1 MRKKLSTL
9 IVLLLFSPP
18 LTFAQQK
25 QSSQLETFAFTH
37 VTVLDVAARDARRA
51 SKPNQTVVVADGRIA
66 AIGGK
71 VRIPE
76 GARVIDASGKYLI
89 PGLWDMHAHLLASNK
104 RDSFFPLYMVNGVT
118 AVRDMNSLLP
128 MQEINQWRREIA
140 AGTLVG
146 PRLAA
151 VAGPLIAGPGAR
163 QPAEQRVA
171 SESEA
176 RRAVIARKEMG
187 VDFIKVGSNIPRAIY
202 LALADESRRQGL
214 TLVGHVPG
222 TSVAEALETGQRGI
236 EHAGR
241 LLQASSPLEAELAD
255 ERLGIRQTE
264 VPFMLEGLRHSTRA
278 RRTYSESRVK
288 ALAALFRSKGA
299 WLVPTLVQGYAWPYV
314 RDGSIPYGDW
324 LKYMP
329 PTFTRTWK
337 TGSAQFGQPTA
348 EEFRDAQ
355 ANFEKTIEIVGVMHR
370 AGVGIMAGT
379 DASGGFIGLI
389 PGISLHYE
397 LVLLVKAGLTP
408 LEALRA
414 ATLNPARF
422 LGQEKE
428 LGTVERGKLADL
440 VLLDANPLGQITNTQ
455 KIAAVVANG
464 RYLPTEELRKM
475 LAGLEATANKK

>member
-1 MRKKLSTL
+1 MRKELAMLKA
-9 IVLLLFSPP
+9 LLLFSSS
-18 LTFAQQK
+18 LTLAQEK
-25 QSSQLETFAFTH
+25 QGSEPGTLAFTH
-37 VTVLDVAARDARRA
+37 VTVIDVAARDAARA
-51 SKPNQTVVVADGRIA
+51 SKPDQTVVVAGNRVIAVGRDI
-66 AIGGK
+66 
-71 VRIPE
+71 RIPE
-76 GARVIDASGKYLI
+76 GARVIDASGKFLI
-89 PGLWDMHAHLLASNK
+89 PGLWDMHAHLLSHNK
-104 RDSFFPLYMVNGVT
+104 RDSFFPLYVVNGVT
-118 AVRDMNSLLP
+118 AVRDMNTLLP
-128 MQEINQWRREIA
+128 MPEINQWRREIA
-140 AGTLVG
+140 SGALVG

-151 VAGPLIAGPGAR
+151 VAGPLIAGPGTR
-163 QPAEQRVA
+163 QPPEQRVA

-187 VDFIKVGSNIPRAIY
+187 VDFIKVGSNIPRSVY
-202 LALADESRRQGL
+202 LAIADESRRQRL

-222 TSVAEALETGQRGI
+222 TSVAEALVAGQRGI

-241 LLQASSPLEAELAD
+241 LLQASSPLEGELAD

-278 RRTYSESRVK
+278 RRTYSHDRVRD
-288 ALAALFRSKGA
+288 LAGRFRSKGA

-314 RDGSIPYGDW
+314 RNGDIPYRDW

-329 PTFTRTWK
+329 QTFTRAWK
-337 TGSAQFGQPTA
+337 AGGAQFGQPSV
-348 EEFRDAQ
+348 EEFQDAQ

-370 AGVGIMAGT
+370 EGVGIMAGT

-397 LVLLVKAGLTP
+397 LVLLVEAGLTP

-422 LGQEKE
+422 LGQERE

-440 VLLDANPLGQITNTQ
+440 VLLDADPLTRITNTQ
-455 KIAAVVANG
+455 RIAGVVANG
-464 RYLPTEELRKM
+464 RYLAKDELRQV
-475 LAGLEATANKK
+475 LSRLEAIANTQ

>member
-1 MRKKLSTL
+1 MKKELATL

-18 LTFAQQK
+18 LTLAQQE
-25 QSSQLETFAFTH
+25 QSSQPGTFAFTH
-37 VTVLDVAARDARRA
+37 VTVIDVAARDARRA
-51 SKPNQTVVVADGRIA
+51 SKSDQTVVVVGNRVVAVGRNI
-66 AIGGK
+66 
-71 VRIPE
+71 RIPE

-89 PGLWDMHAHLLASNK
+89 PGLWDMHAHLLSHNK
-104 RDSFFPLYMVNGVT
+104 RDSFFPLYVVNGVT

-128 MQEINQWRREIA
+128 MREINQWRREIA

-151 VAGPLIAGPGAR
+151 VAGPLIAGPGTR
-163 QPAEQRVA
+163 QPAEQRVS

-187 VDFIKVGSNIPRAIY
+187 VDFIKVGSNIPRPVY
-202 LALADESRRQGL
+202 LAIADESRRQRL

-222 TSVAEALETGQRGI
+222 TSVAEALEAGQRGI

-241 LLQASSPLEAELAD
+241 LLQASSPLEGELAD

-264 VPFMLEGLRHSTRA
+264 VPFMLEGLRLSARA
-278 RRTYSESRVK
+278 RRTYSEGRVRT
-288 ALAALFRSKGA
+288 LAGRFRSKGA

-314 RDGSIPYGDW
+314 RNGDIPYRDW

-329 PTFTRTWK
+329 QTFTRAWK
-337 TGSAQFGQPTA
+337 AGGAQFGQPT
-348 EEFRDAQ
+348 EGDFLDAQ
-355 ANFEKTIEIVGVMHR
+355 ANFEKTIEIVGVMHG

-440 VLLDANPLGQITNTQ
+440 VLLDADPLGQITNTQ
-455 KIAAVVANG
+455 KIAAVIVNG
-464 RYLPTEELRKM
+464 RYLPKEELRKM
-475 LAGLEATANKK
+475 LSRLEATANEK